1 MTAISIVLPIY
12 NAESFLD
19 SCMEMIIA
27 QDFRDFEIIAIND
40 GSSDR
45 SWELLI
51 AWAEKEERLTLINQ
65 ENKGPG
71 ETRNVGLD
79 AAQGDYLIFL
89 DPDDR
94 FKPNLFSKLYA
105 AAQRTNADIAV
116 CASAAYDLETK
127 EIIRADW
134 ALRKDLAPNHNPF
147 AGKDAADDIFRIA
160 IGWPWDKLIK
170 RSFLLETGLRY
181 PDIKNSEDGVLIF
194 PALCLAERITL
205 ITDILIHH
213 TTNRSDSLSYLR
225 KDNALCFYQALI
237 LVREILIDKG
247 VYSIFERG
255 YMNWAVDFC
264 SWNINTAHPD
274 DRQEIYDFLVSE
286 GIEELGILKH
296 PESYYF
302 KIADYNT
309 IQCMLKYSFPECLV
323 IAELD
328 NEIKA
333 IKDSRQYRLGAAIA
347 APLRAFRNFL
357 AR

>member
-1 MTAISIVLPIY
+1 MAAITIVLPIY

-19 SCMEMIIA
+19 SCMEMLIA
-27 QDFRDFEIIAIND
+27 QDFKDFEIIAIND
-40 GSSDR
+40 GSSDS
-45 SWELLI
+45 SWELLS
-51 AWAEKEERLTLINQ
+51 AWAQKEQRLRIFNQ
-65 ENKGPG
+65 ENKGAG
-71 ETRNVGLD
+71 ETRNFGLD
-79 AAQGDYLIFL
+79 AAQGEYIIFL
-89 DPDDR
+89 DPDDT
-94 FKPNLFSKLYA
+94 FKANLLSKLYT
-105 AAQRTNADIAV
+105 AAQNAQADIAI

-134 ALRKDLAPNHNPF
+134 ALRKDLAPKHDPF

-194 PALCLAERITL
+194 PALCLAQRITL
-205 ITDILIHH
+205 VTDILIHH

-237 LVREILIDKG
+237 LVRHILTEKG
-247 VYSIFERG
+247 EYSVFERG
-255 YMNWAVDFC
+255 FMNWAVDFC

-274 DRQEIYDFLVSE
+274 DKREIYDFLVNK
-286 GIEELGILKH
+286 GIDELGIFDH

-302 KIADYNT
+302 KVADYNT
-309 IQCMLKYSFPECLV
+309 IKCMTQYSFPECLI
-323 IAELD
+323 IAELG
-328 NEIKA
+328 NEVTT
-333 IKDSRQYRLGAAIA
+333 IKDSRPYRLGEAIA
-347 APLRAFRNFL
+347 KPIRAFRNLL